1 MGLSQC
7 LSGPNLR
14 QPLAVSREEPGG
26 GKLLHPNWGGE
37 ILRKDLHVQVGS
49 QKPTCHR
56 YLLLAHKIS
65 YTTPPHTHW
74 WPRNPERKPASKL
87 INEALMSAPSLP
99 EGCLGATI
107 DSPQNSG
114 NHWQIL
120 VDSEACFSPMTCPR
134 GERERCHKPCLPGLR
149 PPFLP
154 LPWPGH
160 GQHSCCLHCSSG
172 RGMLPILF
180 LKALLYMIL
189 ELQRRKF
196 LKECLNGEHSTQ
208 EAWLTDI
215 TQNESLHLR
224 LLPGLLPPLLRVSQ

>member
-1 MGLSQC
+1 MC
-7 LSGPNLR
+7 RWVHKNLPATGISYSPTKYPI
-14 QPLAVSREEPGG
+14 Q
-26 GKLLHPNWGGE
+26 LLPTLIDDPE
-37 ILRKDLHVQVGS
+37 ILKGS
-49 QKPTCHR
+49 QHLSSSMRHCGLR
-56 YLLLAHKIS
+56 
-65 YTTPPHTHW
+65 
-74 WPRNPERKPASKL
+74 
-87 INEALMSAPSLP
+87 MSAPSLP